1 MENRYFYID
10 AEGHVQGPFWLS
22 IMRDLW
28 RGGRL
33 MMSTEVS
40 LTGLNDWERLEF
52 HPEIFE
58 LKAEMPT
65 EKVRPRSKSNPV
77 RLVVWTGVLF
87 IAYIAWVL
95 IHWNDGKRPR
105 VPVQD
110 PPSIGTESEVEVAA
124 AGDTESASETS
135 AE

>member
-1 MENRYFYID
+1 
-10 AEGHVQGPFWLS
+10 
-22 IMRDLW
+22 
-28 RGGRL
+28 

-58 LKAEMPT
+58 LKAEMPM
-65 EKVRPRSKSNPV
+65 EKAKPRSKSNPV

-110 PPSIGTESEVEVAA
+110 PPSMGTESEVEVAA